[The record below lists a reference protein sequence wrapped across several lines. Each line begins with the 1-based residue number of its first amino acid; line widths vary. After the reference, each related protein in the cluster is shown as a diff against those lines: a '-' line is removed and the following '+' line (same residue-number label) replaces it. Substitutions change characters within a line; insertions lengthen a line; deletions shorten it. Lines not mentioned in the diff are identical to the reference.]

1 MPQRKF
7 QNKLPEVG
15 ECLEKLQTL
24 EPNVTEEDFLVIG
37 AIKESLEL
45 IKGKWKTLNT
55 NYKNLFQEKSDYE
68 HEIERSSEI
77 ISKMKE
83 EKEKYLE
90 EFKNM
95 EAKTLIELMEKKELI
110 ESLEHGRKEL
120 LEELDIIR
128 DTIQKMNI
136 ENLLEKEKRSV
147 LENELISLR
156 DLVSEKE
163 KIIGNMRI
171 EKEALDHILL
181 DLNVKNDEWVTKS
194 NELRNE
200 LESKNNELISKFNH
214 FTDVELNNKMLNEQI
229 QKLST
234 EKDNRIKLFE
244 ARISSL
250 EHEIDSISDGFM
262 DQIRIL
268 KDQKKNMES
277 LLNDLTVKY
286 EKKFKCCIM

>member
-1 MPQRKF
+1 MPQRKP

-55 NYKNLFQEKSDYE
+55 NYKNLFQEKTDYE
-68 HEIERSSEI
+68 NEIERSSEI

-95 EAKTLIELMEKKELI
+95 ETKTLTELMEKKELI
-110 ESLEHGRKEL
+110 EKLEHGRKEL
-120 LEELDIIR
+120 LEELDIVR
-128 DTIQKMNI
+128 DTIQKTNI
-136 ENLLEKEKRSV
+136 EILLEKEKRSA

-163 KIIGNMRI
+163 KMIGNIRI

-181 DLNVKNDEWVTKS
+181 DLNVKNDE
-194 NELRNE
+194 
-200 LESKNNELISKFNH
+200 LISKLNH

-229 QKLST
+229 QKLTT

-244 ARISSL
+244 VRISSL

-262 DQIRIL
+262 DQIRVL
-268 KDQKKNMES
+268 KDQKKNMET

>member
-1 MPQRKF
+1 MPQRKP

-15 ECLEKLQTL
+15 VCLEKLEII

-37 AIKESLEL
+37 TIKESLEL

-68 HEIERSSEI
+68 NEIEKSSEI

-90 EFKNM
+90 EFKNI
-95 EAKTLIELMEKKELI
+95 EAKTLMELMEKKELI
-110 ESLEHGRKEL
+110 ETLEHGRKEL
-120 LEELDIIR
+120 LEELDIVR
-128 DTIQKMNI
+128 DMIQKTNI

-171 EKEALDHILL
+171 EKEALDRILL
-181 DLNVKNDEWVTKS
+181 DLNVKNDE
-194 NELRNE
+194 
-200 LESKNNELISKFNH
+200 LESKSKEFISKLNH

-229 QKLST
+229 QKLT
-234 EKDNRIKLFE
+234 KEKDSRIKLFE
-244 ARISSL
+244 TRISSL
-250 EHEIDSISDGFM
+250 EHEIDTISDGFM

>member
-1 MPQRKF
+1 MPQRKP

-55 NYKNLFQEKSDYE
+55 NYKNLFQEKTDYE
-68 HEIERSSEI
+68 NEIERSSEI

-95 EAKTLIELMEKKELI
+95 ETKTLTELMEKKELI
-110 ESLEHGRKEL
+110 EKLEHGRKEL
-120 LEELDIIR
+120 LEELDIVR
-128 DTIQKMNI
+128 DTIQKTNI
-136 ENLLEKEKRSV
+136 EILLEKEKRSV
-147 LENELISLR
+147 VENELISLR

-163 KIIGNMRI
+163 KMIGNIRI

-181 DLNVKNDEWVTKS
+181 DLNVKNDE
-194 NELRNE
+194 
-200 LESKNNELISKFNH
+200 LISKLNH

-229 QKLST
+229 QKLTT

-244 ARISSL
+244 VRISSL

-262 DQIRIL
+262 EQIRVL
-268 KDQKKNMES
+268 KDQKKNMET